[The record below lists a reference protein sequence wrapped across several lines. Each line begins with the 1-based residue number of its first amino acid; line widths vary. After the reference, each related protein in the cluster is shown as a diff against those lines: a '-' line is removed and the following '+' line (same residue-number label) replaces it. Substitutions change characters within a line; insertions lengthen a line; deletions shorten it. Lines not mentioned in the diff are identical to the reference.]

1 LREPPACYGATVT
14 CSWSEERFERFIDGE
29 LADGER
35 ARLLAHVDGCD
46 ACRGLLEEL
55 RVVDALLLTPR
66 TVELP
71 ENFTYA
77 TMADVKAMPHPCP
90 LRTPLAA
97 TLIAYV
103 AGAWSLVGAAA
114 LIAPQHLLSAS
125 RSVYAVAA
133 TVFAAL
139 PGSGMRLRRWVGAW
153 SSPTSSC
160 WPASR
165 RWCARAPR
173 HRRAFALV
181 IARLRLLAG
190 LALAILAFAAMPR
203 VASADILD
211 HGKTVFFHNVTIGS
225 DETVDGDLT
234 VVFGDAR
241 VAGHVQGDV
250 NTIFGKCIIEDGAQ
264 IDGHA
269 NCITD
274 DGARAL
280 APWFVN
286 SAAFDAFRNQDK
298 HLLVRFG
305 ASAIVLLVFLLFPVR
320 MRIAHDRLERHPGL
334 AALVGAIAVLA
345 IVPVAIILA
354 ITIVGI
360 PLIVLEFAAVF
371 VGIWLGTGAVALLVG
386 RRLTEL
392 IMPSHTPS
400 PLWASSWAS

>member
-1 LREPPACYGATVT
+1 M
-14 CSWSEERFERFIDGE
+14 SQ
-29 LADGER
+29 
-35 ARLLAHVDGCD
+35 AR
-46 ACRGLLEEL
+46 
-55 RVVDALLLTPR
+55 
-66 TVELP
+66 
-71 ENFTYA
+71 
-77 TMADVKAMPHPCP
+77 
-90 LRTPLAA
+90 
-97 TLIAYV
+97 I
-103 AGAWSLVGAAA
+103 
-114 LIAPQHLLSAS
+114 
-125 RSVYAVAA
+125 
-133 TVFAAL
+133 
-139 PGSGMRLRRWVGAW
+139 
-153 SSPTSSC
+153 SS
-160 WPASR
+160 
-165 RWCARAPR
+165 
-173 HRRAFALV
+173 
-181 IARLRLLAG
+181 
-190 LALAILAFAAMPR
+190 
-203 VASADILD
+203 
-211 HGKTVFFHNVTIGS
+211 IGS

-360 PLIVLEFAAVF
+360 PLIVLELAAVF
-371 VGIWLGTGAVALLVG
+371 VAIWLGTGAVALLVG

-400 PLWASSWAS
+400 PLWALILGLVIVSAAETVPYIGWAVTALVWLVGLGASILAFLGSAPIAAIRRVGIGGPPMPTRPA

>member
-1 LREPPACYGATVT
+1 
-14 CSWSEERFERFIDGE
+14 
-29 LADGER
+29 
-35 ARLLAHVDGCD
+35 
-46 ACRGLLEEL
+46 
-55 RVVDALLLTPR
+55 
-66 TVELP
+66 
-71 ENFTYA
+71 
-77 TMADVKAMPHPCP
+77 
-90 LRTPLAA
+90 
-97 TLIAYV
+97 
-103 AGAWSLVGAAA
+103 
-114 LIAPQHLLSAS
+114 
-125 RSVYAVAA
+125 
-133 TVFAAL
+133 
-139 PGSGMRLRRWVGAW
+139 
-153 SSPTSSC
+153 
-160 WPASR
+160 
-165 RWCARAPR
+165 
-173 HRRAFALV
+173 V
-181 IARLRLLAG
+181 IARLLAG

-305 ASAIVLLVFLLFPVR
+305 ASAIVLIVFLLFPVR

-400 PLWASSWAS
+400 PLWALILGLVIVSAAETVPYIGWAVTALVWLVGLGASILAFLGSAPIAAIRRVGIGGPPMPTRPA

>member
-1 LREPPACYGATVT
+1 
-14 CSWSEERFERFIDGE
+14 
-29 LADGER
+29 
-35 ARLLAHVDGCD
+35 
-46 ACRGLLEEL
+46 
-55 RVVDALLLTPR
+55 
-66 TVELP
+66 
-71 ENFTYA
+71 
-77 TMADVKAMPHPCP
+77 M
-90 LRTPLAA
+90 
-97 TLIAYV
+97 
-103 AGAWSLVGAAA
+103 
-114 LIAPQHLLSAS
+114 
-125 RSVYAVAA
+125 
-133 TVFAAL
+133 
-139 PGSGMRLRRWVGAW
+139 
-153 SSPTSSC
+153 
-160 WPASR
+160 
-165 RWCARAPR
+165 
-173 HRRAFALV
+173 

-400 PLWASSWAS
+400 PLWALILGLVIVSAAETVPYIGWAVTALVWLVGLGASILAFLGSAPIAAIRRVGIGGPPMPTRPA

>member
-1 LREPPACYGATVT
+1 
-14 CSWSEERFERFIDGE
+14 
-29 LADGER
+29 
-35 ARLLAHVDGCD
+35 
-46 ACRGLLEEL
+46 
-55 RVVDALLLTPR
+55 
-66 TVELP
+66 
-71 ENFTYA
+71 
-77 TMADVKAMPHPCP
+77 
-90 LRTPLAA
+90 
-97 TLIAYV
+97 
-103 AGAWSLVGAAA
+103 
-114 LIAPQHLLSAS
+114 
-125 RSVYAVAA
+125 
-133 TVFAAL
+133 
-139 PGSGMRLRRWVGAW
+139 
-153 SSPTSSC
+153 
-160 WPASR
+160 
-165 RWCARAPR
+165 
-173 HRRAFALV
+173 
-181 IARLRLLAG
+181 
-190 LALAILAFAAMPR
+190 
-203 VASADILD
+203 
-211 HGKTVFFHNVTIGS
+211 
-225 DETVDGDLT
+225 
-234 VVFGDAR
+234 VFGDAR

-334 AALVGAIAVLA
+334 AALVGTIAVLA

-400 PLWASSWAS
+400 PLWALILGLVIVSAAETVPYIGWAVTALVWLVGLGASILAFLGSAPIAAIRRVGIGGPPMPTRPA

>member
-1 LREPPACYGATVT
+1 
-14 CSWSEERFERFIDGE
+14 
-29 LADGER
+29 
-35 ARLLAHVDGCD
+35 
-46 ACRGLLEEL
+46 
-55 RVVDALLLTPR
+55 
-66 TVELP
+66 
-71 ENFTYA
+71 
-77 TMADVKAMPHPCP
+77 
-90 LRTPLAA
+90 
-97 TLIAYV
+97 
-103 AGAWSLVGAAA
+103 
-114 LIAPQHLLSAS
+114 
-125 RSVYAVAA
+125 
-133 TVFAAL
+133 
-139 PGSGMRLRRWVGAW
+139 
-153 SSPTSSC
+153 
-160 WPASR
+160 
-165 RWCARAPR
+165 
-173 HRRAFALV
+173 V
-181 IARLRLLAG
+181 IARLLAG

-400 PLWASSWAS
+400 PLWALILGLVIVSAAETVPYIGWAVTALVWLVGLGASILAFLGSAPIAAIRRVGIGGPPMPTRPA

>member
-1 LREPPACYGATVT
+1 
-14 CSWSEERFERFIDGE
+14 
-29 LADGER
+29 
-35 ARLLAHVDGCD
+35 
-46 ACRGLLEEL
+46 
-55 RVVDALLLTPR
+55 
-66 TVELP
+66 
-71 ENFTYA
+71 
-77 TMADVKAMPHPCP
+77 M
-90 LRTPLAA
+90 
-97 TLIAYV
+97 IA
-103 AGAWSLVGAAA
+103 
-114 LIAPQHLLSAS
+114 
-125 RSVYAVAA
+125 
-133 TVFAAL
+133 
-139 PGSGMRLRRWVGAW
+139 
-153 SSPTSSC
+153 
-160 WPASR
+160 
-165 RWCARAPR
+165 
-173 HRRAFALV
+173 
-181 IARLRLLAG
+181 RLLAG

-400 PLWASSWAS
+400 PLWALILGLVIVSAAETVPYIGWAVTALVWLVGLGASILAFLGSAPIAAIRRVGIGGPPMPTRPA